1 MIAYKLTDQN
11 HRTRNSKLFQL
22 GVPVTVPAENNEWE
36 LCTNSWI
43 HFYTDPLIAVLMNPA
58 HANFRT
64 PILWECKCEGEM
76 LFEPLKSG
84 CKKLTV
90 LKQLDIPDITLINRI
105 AFGIF
110 CTQEVYKNMV
120 WNTWANNWLNNID
133 RSKTAA
139 AAANAANAAYAT
151 YAANAAYATY
161 AANAAYATYAAT
173 AATANAAYAATAN
186 AAYVA
191 AYAAANVAR
200 VAARA
205 IYAARAAAESKPIDF
220 ISLAYKSLT
229 IK

>member
-11 HRTRNSKLFQL
+11 HRTKNRKLFQL

-43 HFYTDPLIAVLMNPA
+43 HFYTDPLIAVLMNPV

-90 LKQLDIPDITLINRI
+90 LKQLDIPDITLINRV

-133 RSKTAA
+133 RSKTDAA
-139 AAANAANAAYAT
+139 TNAAAAAAAAYSTYATDAAYAAYAATYAASRAAYAAYAATDAANAAYAAANAAANAANAAAN
-151 YAANAAYATY
+151 AANAA
-161 AANAAYATYAAT
+161 
-173 AATANAAYAATAN
+173 
-186 AAYVA
+186 
-191 AYAAANVAR
+191 
-200 VAARA
+200 A
-205 IYAARAAAESKPIDF
+205 INNIKPIDF

>member
-151 YAANAAYATY
+151 YAA
-161 AANAAYATYAAT
+161 T